1 MIVHRYTEISLFISR
16 EVKTAKEC
24 VEMEFYKKNLTLE
37 MTGLSNRIEENH
49 NLIFFLIRNDFIFE
63 ESTQQLIAN
72 LHDWPS
78 LLS

>member
-24 VEMEFYKKNLTLE
+24 VEMEFYKNNLTLE
-37 MTGLSNRIEENH
+37 MTGLSNRIEQNR

-72 LHDWPS
+72 LNDWPS